1 MQNPESLTQRL
12 MRSALG
18 VAANNFGPMLDLYRP
33 YVDGLNN
40 LPADGRFLLVGNHT
54 QAGFP
59 EALLPAYYIRHHL
72 GRQLRPLADRQFGK
86 MGGPQ
91 ADLLA
96 AFGAVI
102 GSPESAS
109 QLMREN
115 RPILVFPGGGREIG
129 KFKGEQYQ
137 LRWHNRSGFARVAI
151 AHDYPIITTALVGAD
166 DIYTPLTSRDG
177 LYGQASTWLTE
188 RLTGRTDMAMPLVRG
203 IGPTLIPQPQ
213 RMYLRFGPA
222 ICTTTP
228 AGVAADTWVSTVKE
242 RVQTQLESELG
253 ELQQLRAADPY
264 RSLNPLSW
272 GSALM
277 PAAR

>member
-1 MQNPESLTQRL
+1 MQNPDSLTQRL

-18 VAANNFGPMLDLYRP
+18 VAADNLGPVLELYRP
-33 YVDGLNN
+33 YVDGLEN

-59 EALLPAYYIRHHL
+59 EAVLPAYYIRHHL

-96 AFGAVI
+96 AFGAVV

-129 KFKGEQYQ
+129 KFRGEQYQ
-137 LRWHNRSGFARVAI
+137 LRWHNRYGFARVAI
-151 AHDYPIITTALVGAD
+151 AHDYPIVTAALVGGD
-166 DIYTPLTSRDG
+166 DLYTPLTSRDG
-177 LYGQASTWLTE
+177 LYGRASTWITE
-188 RLTGRTDMAMPLVRG
+188 RLTGRSDMAMPLIRG
-203 IGPTLIPQPQ
+203 IGPTLIAQPQ
-213 RMYLRFGPA
+213 RMYLRFGPVVD
-222 ICTTTP
+222 TTKP
-228 AGVAADTWVSTVKE
+228 ADVTEAAWVTTVKD
-242 RVQTQLESELG
+242 RVQAQLESELAA
-253 ELQQLRAADPY
+253 LQRLRESDPY

-272 GSALM
+272 TSALM
-277 PAAR
+277 PTA